1 MVNLA
6 EWAMKWQKRGQL
18 EQIIDAALAGKIRP
32 DSLRKFGETAEK
44 CLADFGVDR
53 PSMGDI
59 LWNLEYALQLQEAVL
74 PGDPEENSTNMI
86 GELSPQINNFSH
98 SDDSVSAAQFEA
110 SSVDGLSGVSM
121 SRVFSQLVKSEGR

>member
-1 MVNLA
+1 
-6 EWAMKWQKRGQL
+6 
-18 EQIIDAALAGKIRP
+18 
-32 DSLRKFGETAEK
+32 
-44 CLADFGVDR
+44 
-53 PSMGDI
+53 MGDI